1 MDAPA
6 SLCEP
11 FVCGTNANSLRVVL
25 PRSKEI
31 GQVLQRHK
39 GMFEVQRL
47 GVGQTVESAGAG
59 PGKAQRCSDGR
70 GTERRDRGTKKCGD
84 IGEQTTRAVCRW
96 CPLPPPLWPPLQPPR
111 LPLPLLCFTGRPAA
125 LLFRIRII
133 VPRRPASQA
142 ALVAS
147 QKEMQAVMTAELK
160 SMRATLTDEITT
172 ALTATLTATLTAAIR
187 EEMGRE
193 VPRGD

>member
-59 PGKAQRCSDGR
+59 PGKGARCSDGR
-70 GTERRDRGTKKCGD
+70 GTERKYRGTKQCGD

-96 CPLPPPLWPPLQPPR
+96 CPLPPPLWPPLHPPR

-125 LLFRIRII
+125 LLLRIRII
-133 VPRRPASQA
+133 VPRRPAIL
-142 ALVAS
+142 ALPF
-147 QKEMQAVMTAELK
+147 L
-160 SMRATLTDEITT
+160 RIGATPTGLPHE
-172 ALTATLTATLTAAIR
+172 TATKNRLPPLVTAPLHSGVQTTLRPIKSHCQTPKVFTSII
-187 EEMGRE
+187 
-193 VPRGD
+193 